1 MSQQQEQYYL
11 QMAQYKFSLI
21 YWSRYATRIQ
31 TISRFIKISLAVIS
45 TISAATWANWNST
58 GYVCSILII
67 ASQAVAVIY
76 EYLPFPQRINEL
88 LKLTTAL
95 TPIYNNMEK
104 EWFTVSNGE
113 LTDKEINQL
122 LYDFIEKWR
131 REDAKYFQDESLPV
145 IKGVKLKADQE
156 KNEYFRNRF
165 GDYYGKK

>member
-1 MSQQQEQYYL
+1 M
-11 QMAQYKFSLI
+11 
-21 YWSRYATRIQ
+21 
-31 TISRFIKISLAVIS
+31 
-45 TISAATWANWNST
+45 
-58 GYVCSILII
+58 II